1 MSGTGTSVGNALPKN
16 GVCINDEMRDSK
28 EREIK
33 AMAKAKVYAAGLEY
47 IMHRIPL
54 RLQCRPCTAVSARS
68 RLPGA
73 HRQAADLLSRAAT
86 EVAVCARSVDFA
98 IQAMP
103 ALVVLA
109 WL

>member
-47 IMHRIPL
+47 IMHR
-54 RLQCRPCTAVSARS
+54 RP
-68 RLPGA
+68 
-73 HRQAADLLSRAAT
+73 
-86 EVAVCARSVDFA
+86 
-98 IQAMP
+98 
-103 ALVVLA
+103 
-109 WL
+109 